1 MDRACRIS
9 NVSATQ
15 RSEFIRGTVPV
26 TQLLTGA
33 FVCLGIQR
41 VISST
46 SSKWATSRSSNIDR
60 ASLLRNRPGRE
71 IIHQEHLTRQG
82 RGHVLGFASRK
93 VGKRR
98 EVESALGRKE
108 EVILVA
114 WNRVMRIQCPDRVGV
129 SILTPGRAI
138 SIMARSTSRPVGRDF
153 SVPTDSKTERSGIET
168 ERLAKKNAES
178 GGD

>member
-1 MDRACRIS
+1 
-9 NVSATQ
+9 
-15 RSEFIRGTVPV
+15 
-26 TQLLTGA
+26 
-33 FVCLGIQR
+33 VCLGVQR

-82 RGHVLGFASRK
+82 RGHVLGFASGK

-114 WNRVMRIQCPDRVGV
+114 WNRVMRSQCPDRVGV